1 MSLKEEIRQEVR
13 QERKKLKD
21 MSFRDKLWYIWEYYK
36 LHMLVVLGVVLLISV
51 VASSIY
57 SSTFETVF
65 YCAVINNPAGLDDVS
80 SAPLDEGFREYMGFG
95 EKDRIYMENMYV
107 SYGGTASEYEYAS
120 MAKLSAL
127 IAARELDVIISD
139 QEIFDRHSHMDGYV
153 DLDTLVPEDL
163 AGQLQDRYC
172 MNTDSAGVS
181 HVYAIDISGTSFAE
195 AMGIGLEP
203 AYLSVLSSSRHTDT
217 CAALL
222 RYIFAP

>member
-80 SAPLDEGFREYMGFG
+80 SAPLDEGFR
-95 EKDRIYMENMYV
+95 
-107 SYGGTASEYEYAS
+107 
-120 MAKLSAL
+120 
-127 IAARELDVIISD
+127 
-139 QEIFDRHSHMDGYV
+139 
-153 DLDTLVPEDL
+153 
-163 AGQLQDRYC
+163 
-172 MNTDSAGVS
+172 
-181 HVYAIDISGTSFAE
+181 
-195 AMGIGLEP
+195 
-203 AYLSVLSSSRHTDT
+203 
-217 CAALL
+217 
-222 RYIFAP
+222 

>member
-1 MSLKEEIRQEVR
+1 
-13 QERKKLKD
+13 
-21 MSFRDKLWYIWEYYK
+21 
-36 LHMLVVLGVVLLISV
+36 
-51 VASSIY
+51 
-57 SSTFETVF
+57 
-65 YCAVINNPAGLDDVS
+65 
-80 SAPLDEGFREYMGFG
+80 MGFG
-95 EKDRIYMENMYV
+95 KKDRIYMENMYV

-153 DLDTLVPEDL
+153 DLETLVPEDL
-163 AGQLQDRYC
+163 AGQLQGRYC